1 VAGEFNLIVDDVD
14 MNNANLNRRMMG
26 KFRCLLSEL
35 ELKELYLNGHRYTW
49 SNERE
54 LPTLERLDIVL
65 ACGFSLLFSV
75 GYVFLHLG
83 SLPAAA

>member
-1 VAGEFNLIVDDVD
+1 VDDVD
-14 MNNANLNRRMMG
+14 KNNANLNSCMIGKIRR
-26 KFRCLLSEL
+26 LLSEL
-35 ELKELYLNGHRYTW
+35 ELIELYLNGRRYTW

-83 SLPAAA
+83 SVPAAA